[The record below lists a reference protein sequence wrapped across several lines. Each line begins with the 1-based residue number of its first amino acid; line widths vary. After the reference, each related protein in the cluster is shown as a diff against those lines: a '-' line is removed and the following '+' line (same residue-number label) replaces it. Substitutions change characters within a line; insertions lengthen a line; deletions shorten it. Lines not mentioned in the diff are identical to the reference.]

1 MYQSLL
7 VSDNLQSKQKT
18 EHDFKISL
26 YSNNYNSDSFD
37 ICLEDFIKENRI
49 TLINN
54 LNSLIKNYSN
64 IKHKDQSLYTFLE
77 LHENLNLFDINLINE
92 KCNFDK
98 SKYFNDL
105 LIFMALD
112 EILIDKDV
120 TKLVIDIEDV
130 HMNKI
135 ISNYRSYFFKSKISN
150 LSNAKFYIT
159 NFKHIFSGIFSFI
172 LNIIIIM
179 PFLPST
185 PNRLNISASKF
196 HFFSYLSAKNNLPDA
211 NNINENYWAGIQE
224 SLNISNKSSVWFY
237 HLQDKKFAFKNL
249 RFFRFSKNIKNNKN
263 SYYLIYEYTNLK
275 VFYNYAKIYL
285 SLLIKLRK
293 LFQFITILRKKNQYF
308 WMMLNDDFISSI
320 IGKEAV
326 KNILNSLLIKE
337 IYDNAIHSKNIFYL
351 QENQSWEKLLVAN
364 TKKLNSL
371 YGFPHTVIRDWDLRF
386 HSYNE
391 NKKYLPQNI
400 IANGE
405 DALKK
410 LSKYYSSN
418 IIAAE
423 SLRHNYLHDMI
434 NNKTKRPKDF
444 KKIKSIILLTEYS
457 KASTNNA
464 LRIVDNAIDGDIKV
478 HIKPHPN
485 YLPNLENFKNFS
497 KIITDKK
504 LYEIYKNYDLAIVTC
519 QTSMSLECHLL
530 QIPFLVIKNAD
541 LINLNPLSNYK
552 NIIYC
557 RFSDEIKEYISS
569 SYDEELKINISENF
583 FYINPNLTNW
593 KRILRI

>member
-7 VSDNLQSKQKT
+7 VSDKLQSKQKT
-18 EHDFKISL
+18 EYDFKIFL
-26 YSNNYNSDSFD
+26 YSNDFNSDTFN

-54 LNSLIKNYSN
+54 LNKLIKNYSYT
-64 IKHKDQSLYTFLE
+64 KHKDQSLHTFLE
-77 LHENLNLFDINLINE
+77 LHENLNLFDINLVNE

-112 EILIDKDV
+112 EILIDKGV
-120 TKLVIDIEDV
+120 TKLVIDIEDM
-130 HMNKI
+130 HMNRI
-135 ISNYRSYFFKSKISN
+135 ISNYRNYFFKIKTSN
-150 LSNAKFYIT
+150 LSYLKFYIT
-159 NFKHIFSGIFSFI
+159 NLKHIFSGIFNFFFNIAIMIPFI
-172 LNIIIIM
+172 
-179 PFLPST
+179 PSV
-185 PNRLNISASKF
+185 PNRVNLSSSRF
-196 HFFSYLSAKNNLPDA
+196 HFFSYLSAKNNFPEA
-211 NNINENYWAGIQE
+211 NDINENYWTGIQE
-224 SLNISNKSSVWFY
+224 SLNKSNNPSVWLY
-237 HLQDKKFAFKNL
+237 HLQDKKFVFKNL
-249 RFFRFSKNIKNNKN
+249 GFFRFSKNIKHKKN
-263 SYYLIYEYTNLK
+263 SYYLIYEYTNLN
-275 VFYNYAKIYL
+275 VFYNYARMYL
-285 SLLIKLRK
+285 SLLIKLRR

-308 WMMLNDDFISSI
+308 WMMINDDFISSI

-326 KNILNSLLIKE
+326 TNILNSLLIKE
-337 IYDNAIHSKNIFYL
+337 IYGNNINSKNIFYL
-351 QENQSWEKLLVAN
+351 QENQSWEKLLVAH
-364 TKKLNSL
+364 TKQSNSL

-400 IANGE
+400 IANGD

-434 NNKTKRPKDF
+434 NNKAEKPKDF

-464 LRIVDNAIDGDIKV
+464 LKVVDNAIDGDVKV
-478 HIKPHPN
+478 DIKPHPN
-485 YLPNLENFKNFS
+485 SLPNLDNFKNFS
-497 KIITDKK
+497 KIIDKK
-504 LYEIYKNYDLAIVTC
+504 FYEIYKNYDLAIVTC

-552 NIIYC
+552 NIVYC
-557 RFSDEIKEYISS
+557 RFSNEIKEYINSS
-569 SYDEELKINISENF
+569 HDEELKTNVSENF
-583 FYINPNLTNW
+583 FYINPDLTNW

>member
-7 VSDNLQSKQKT
+7 VSDKLQSKQKT
-18 EHDFKISL
+18 EHDLKIFL

-49 TLINN
+49 SLINN
-54 LNSLIKNYSN
+54 LNNLIKNYSN
-64 IKHKDQSLYTFLE
+64 IKHKDQSLHTFLE

-112 EILIDKDV
+112 EILTDKGV
-120 TKLVIDIEDV
+120 TKLVIDIEDL
-130 HMNKI
+130 HMNRI
-135 ISNYRSYFFKSKISN
+135 ISNYRNYFFKSKTSN

-159 NFKHIFSGIFSFI
+159 NFKHIFFGIFSFF
-172 LNIIIIM
+172 LNIAIM
-179 PFLPST
+179 IPFLPSV
-185 PNRLNISASKF
+185 PNRVNISASRF

-211 NNINENYWAGIQE
+211 NNINENYWEGIQE
-224 SLNISNKSSVWFY
+224 SLNGSNKSSVWFY
-237 HLQDKKFAFKNL
+237 HLQDKKFVFRNL
-249 RFFRFSKNIKNNKN
+249 GFFRFSKNIKNNKN
-263 SYYLIYEYTNLK
+263 SYYLIYEYINLN
-275 VFYNYAKIYL
+275 V
-285 SLLIKLRK
+285 LLIKLRK

-326 KNILNSLLIKE
+326 TNILNSLLIKE
-337 IYDNAIHSKNIFYL
+337 IYDNDIYSKNIFYL

-423 SLRHNYLHDMI
+423 SLRHNYLYDMI
-434 NNKTKRPKDF
+434 NNKTKRHKDS

-478 HIKPHPN
+478 DIKPHPN
-485 YLPNLENFKNFS
+485 YLPNLDNFKNFS

-530 QIPFLVIKNAD
+530 QIPFLIIKNAD

-552 NIIYC
+552 NIEYC
-557 RFSDEIKEYISS
+557 RFSNEIKEYINS
-569 SYDEELKINISENF
+569 SYDEELKTNVSENF
-583 FYINPNLTNW
+583 IYINPNLTNW
-593 KRILRI
+593 KKILRI